1 MLEQLAKYQE
11 LSSEEIREQIVR
23 LKEEFGSQLVILGHH
38 YQRDEIIELSDFRG
52 DSFKLAKLAS
62 EQEAEYIVF
71 CGVDFMAESSAILA
85 KPHQQVFIPDPKA
98 GCPLADLAD
107 IDDVQQ
113 AWKELG
119 EVLNLKEIVPITYV
133 NSDARLKAFCGR
145 NQGSCAT
152 SSNAVKLF
160 KWAFEQGK
168 KVFFFPDEH
177 LGRNSAYQLGL
188 TESDLAVYQPGES
201 LAGIEP
207 ENLRQAKVIL
217 WKGYCHVHTYFQRE
231 DVELMRREYPRAKII
246 VHPEVPREVAEL
258 ADALGSTEQ
267 IIQYVKSQPQA
278 SQVIV
283 GTEIH
288 LVKRLAEEEKGKR
301 EIIPLARSICP
312 NMYKIN
318 LAKLLFTLESIKQ
331 GKDELG
337 LKVRVPE
344 PVKSQ
349 AKKALEKM
357 LEFT

>member
-1 MLEQLAKYQE
+1 MLEQLTRYQE
-11 LSSEEIREQIVR
+11 LSSEEIRGRIVR

-62 EQEAEYIVF
+62 EQEAKYIVF

-85 KPHQQVFIPDPKA
+85 RPHQQVFIPEPKA

-107 IDDVQQ
+107 IDDVQK

-188 TESDLAVYQPGES
+188 VESDLVVYQPEVRLG
-201 LAGIEP
+201 GIEP
-207 ENLRQAKVIL
+207 EQLRQAKVIL
-217 WKGYCHVHTYFQRE
+217 WKGYCHVHTYFRRE
-231 DVELMRREYPRAKII
+231 DVELMRREYPGAKII

-267 IIQYVKSQPQA
+267 IIQYVRNQPGGSQI
-278 SQVIV
+278 VI

-288 LVKRLAEEEKGKR
+288 LVKRLAREEAGER
-301 EIIPLARSICP
+301 EIIPLANSVCP

-318 LAKLLFTLESIKQ
+318 LAKLLLTLESIKQ
-331 GKDELG
+331 GKEEPG
-337 LKVRVPE
+337 LKVMVEE
-344 PVKSQ
+344 PIKSQ

-357 LEFT
+357 LEFA